1 MGRKPKRSPQ
11 QLDGLL
17 ILNKPSGPTSAG
29 CLNEIKHK
37 LKQYKIGHAG
47 TLDPLATGVLLVL
60 LGHGTKLAPYL
71 TGGEKTYRGKLK
83 LGLTTDTYD
92 CQGETTS
99 KTEVKTTPEEVRNQ
113 ILAWKDLTE
122 QEVPAY
128 SAAKHKGKALYSLAR
143 AGQDV
148 PVKKKT
154 IALSHVEVLD
164 TELPT
169 AEFRITCSAGTY
181 VRSLV
186 HSLGKRLGCGAI
198 LTELTREQSHP
209 FRLEAAHCLEDVLN
223 EPERFPE
230 RVIPLSETLPHW
242 PKHRLT
248 GPLSGLVKNG
258 AWLPVNEQAGEALSG
273 KPGDRAIFQGEDGSP
288 LALVEAKLKD
298 DQLRWAIL
306 RGLWNEQAAAVSD
319 KNPASK

>member
-17 ILNKPSGPTSAG
+17 ILDKPSGPTSAG

-60 LGHGTKLAPYL
+60 LGHGTKLASYL
-71 TGGEKTYRGKLK
+71 TGREKTYRGRLR

-92 CQGETTS
+92 SQGETTS
-99 KTEVKTTPEEVRNQ
+99 EAEVKATPQEVRNQ
-113 ILAWKDLTE
+113 IVAWKDLTE

-128 SAAKHKGKALYSLAR
+128 SAAKHNGKALYSLAR

-148 PVKKKT
+148 PVKTKT
-154 IALSHVEVLD
+154 IALSNVEVLD
-164 TELPT
+164 IELPM

-198 LTELTREQSHP
+198 LTELTRESSHP
-209 FRLEAAHCLEDVLN
+209 FGLDAAHRLEDVLN

-230 RVIPLSETLPHW
+230 KVIPLSEALPHW
-242 PKHRLT
+242 PKFCLT
-248 GPLSGLVKNG
+248 GPLSGLVRNG

-273 KPGDRAIFQGEDGSP
+273 KPGDRAIFKSEDGVP
-288 LALVEAKLKD
+288 LALVEAKMKD

-306 RGLWNEQAAAVSD
+306 RGLWNKQASADAD
-319 KNPASK
+319 RNPASK